1 MSKKVKVFSTPTC
14 PWCTKVKSYLKEN
27 NIKFKEVDVSKDM
40 KEAMKMVKKSGKQG
54 VPQLWIGEKVVVG
67 FDKQK
72 IDNLLD
78 LS

>member
-1 MSKKVKVFSTPTC
+1 MSKKVKVFATPSC
-14 PWCTKVKSYLKEN
+14 PWCTKVKLYLKDNEV
-27 NIKFKEVDVSKDM
+27 KFKEIDVSKDM

-54 VPQLWIGEKVVVG
+54 VPQLWIGSRVVVG

-72 IDNLLD
+72 IDNLLN